1 MHRSLARG
9 TATKMGVGKRRP
21 GGTGED
27 GWAAKSALAAAVA
40 VLAYFGPLHLDNPV
54 LHAAAETLITLGSL
68 TGVGLLLL
76 RWPRSRK
83 LPDLLLLGALST
95 ASLTQIAFWVLPALI
110 GESTGSIPTW
120 SPNWVRGGA
129 EIRLMAFVLALVGA
143 LRLHASARD
152 GAAKAAVIAER
163 QRIARD
169 LHDGLAQDL
178 AFIAAH
184 GDRLASEFGTQHPV
198 AIAARRALGIAR
210 GTIVDLTA
218 STAPTTGAALGKV
231 ARELESRYA
240 VEVDVKVASTDAAN
254 AGPDLLASERE
265 VIVRIAREAIVNAV
279 QHGGAQQVS
288 VELGSPDRALLLR
301 VRDDGCGIDTLP
313 SSSGEFGF
321 GLPTMRAWAAS
332 LGGRL
337 VTRSSAG
344 EGTEV
349 SVRLGGEADR

>member
-1 MHRSLARG
+1 
-9 TATKMGVGKRRP
+9 MGVRKRRS
-21 GGTGED
+21 GGTGGD
-27 GWAAKSALAAAVA
+27 RWAAKSAIVALPAALA

-54 LHAAAETLITLGSL
+54 LHAAAETLLTLGSL

-110 GESTGSIPTW
+110 GESTG
-120 SPNWVRGGA
+120 PNWIRGGA
-129 EIRLMAFVLALVGA
+129 ELRLMAFALALLGA
-143 LRLHASARD
+143 VRVHASARD

-240 VEVDVKVASTDAAN
+240 VEVDVKVASADAAN

-313 SSSGEFGF
+313 SSSGLGF
-321 GLPTMRAWAAS
+321 GLPIMRARAAS

-337 VTRSSAG
+337 VTRSRAG

-349 SVRLGGEADR
+349 SIRSGGEADR